1 MKVEEILKA
10 KGRTV
15 YTITPEATVAEAVA
29 RLNGPPRIG
38 ALVVRP
44 EADQRIAGMLTER
57 DLIRALG
64 KHGMQLLALPVAQV
78 MSHQVPLCSSRDS
91 IAHLM
96 REMTRSRYRHLP
108 VVDDGRLAGLVS
120 IGDVVKYRV
129 EEMELEAGVLRDLYI
144 ARR

>member
-1 MKVEEILKA
+1 VKVEEILKA

-15 YTITPEATVAEAVA
+15 YTITPEATVAEAVT

-38 ALVVRP
+38 ALVVCP
-44 EADQRIAGMLTER
+44 EGDQRVVGMLTER

-64 KHGMQLLALPVAQV
+64 KHGMQLLAMQVAQV
-78 MSHQVPLCSSRDS
+78 MSRQAPLCSSGDS

-96 REMTRSRYRHLP
+96 REMTRSRHRHLA
-108 VVDDGRLAGLVS
+108 VVDDGKLAGLMS